1 MVTESEARQPRRGME
16 YDIEKAPPIDYAA
29 GRGSTYEDSYGE
41 DRAAAPKQEL
51 SSEAWED
58 ILHMANDPFSV
69 YHNMALDAIRAEL
82 PSPFFTHH
90 MPGMPGLS
98 KKEAND
104 WLYSTGFSGIEGHGE
119 AADYETTLVSPHVP
133 EQYAGEKSPGHID
146 LYRWGIAPGIY
157 EENLKRVVKEEYK
170 KLLEEHAKDY
180 VWGVKAPYGRAAN
193 QYELKTLHESKA
205 GILPPGQASH
215 TPTTAGNPEEE
226 KNWPTGGKLYRKG
239 WHNKPYDMWYRHG
252 PAQANAVPVFSP
264 ANQSREGSRWSITPL
279 GWPNVQEMDK
289 IYGAGGLGEESPF
302 PIGGPYERIYIP
314 AGIRQGPEMDAYIR
328 ESAPWLFVD

>member
-1 MVTESEARQPRRGME
+1 MKLTKVKLQQIINEELLVCFNEEKKILVTESEARQPRRGM
-16 YDIEKAPPIDYAA
+16 DIEKAPPIDYAA

-41 DRAAAPKQEL
+41 ERAAAPKQEL

-69 YHNMALDAIRAEL
+69 YHDMAIDAIRAAS

-133 EQYAGEKSPGHID
+133 EQRPHSIPPTYLD
-146 LYRWGIAPGIY
+146 LNRWGIAPGIY

-193 QYELKTLHESKA
+193 QYKLSVLKKDL
-205 GILPPGQASH
+205 
-215 TPTTAGNPEEE
+215 
-226 KNWPTGGKLYRKG
+226 
-239 WHNKPYDMWYRHG
+239 
-252 PAQANAVPVFSP
+252 
-264 ANQSREGSRWSITPL
+264 
-279 GWPNVQEMDK
+279 
-289 IYGAGGLGEESPF
+289 
-302 PIGGPYERIYIP
+302 IG
-314 AGIRQGPEMDAYIR
+314 
-328 ESAPWLFVD
+328 